1 MSALMRCVELV
12 NGGPVTMK
20 AFKLAVRD
28 VLPSQEVQA
37 PSDWLSGPFP
47 FPFPLVQAPPV
58 GLPCA
63 SQGVGVPLTMMPAKS
78 L

>member
-12 NGGPVTMK
+12 NGGPVTMT
-20 AFKLAVRD
+20 ALAARD

-58 GLPCA
+58 GL
-63 SQGVGVPLTMMPAKS
+63 
-78 L
+78 